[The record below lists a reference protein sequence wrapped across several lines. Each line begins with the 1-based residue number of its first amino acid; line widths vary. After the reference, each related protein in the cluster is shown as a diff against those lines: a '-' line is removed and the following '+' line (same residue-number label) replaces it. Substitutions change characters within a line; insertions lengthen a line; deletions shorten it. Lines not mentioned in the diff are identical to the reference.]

1 MENLIRLPKS
11 VPLPLIRRSFE
22 FVQEAIS
29 GLADKIG
36 GVESIDKVMYDVSLP
51 LNLQELAVSTKV
63 YSTWHDNHSLSVRAP
78 S

>member
-1 MENLIRLPKS
+1 M
-11 VPLPLIRRSFE
+11 
-22 FVQEAIS
+22 QEAIS

-63 YSTWHDNHSLSVRAP
+63 HSTGHDNHSLSVRAP